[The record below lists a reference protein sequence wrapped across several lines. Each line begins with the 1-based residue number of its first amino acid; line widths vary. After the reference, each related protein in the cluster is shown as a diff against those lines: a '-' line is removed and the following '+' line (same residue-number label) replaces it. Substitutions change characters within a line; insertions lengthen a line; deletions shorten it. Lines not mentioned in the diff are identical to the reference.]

1 MTLFY
6 PQTLKEFITTQIFI
20 HQNSCQQA
28 NIQLFISFQKYNQI
42 AACAK
47 GIKIAQIA
55 LKSNSP
61 NQPRAVK
68 LHSVTLSL
76 AFGRYKTNYTGTK
89 CSEHLILVLNVFKKK
104 KVSRLLYA
112 KGILL
117 QQYIFSIFKAL
128 DSILNSK
135 RKQKL
140 KQNKKTHKTLFAA

>member
-104 KVSRLLYA
+104 KFQGYFMLKEYCCSSAYLAFSRPWIQSSTP
-112 KGILL
+112 KE
-117 QQYIFSIFKAL
+117 
-128 DSILNSK
+128 
-135 RKQKL
+135 
-140 KQNKKTHKTLFAA
+140 NKS